1 MHRRF
6 IDLHL
11 TIVQRTVRQLRCRI
25 AGDHLG
31 LPMKHVILAFCLSS
45 FLAGPAFADVEKIAQ
60 LCGEQI
66 CFRWWPRV
74 EPPDGWKQERGQ
86 SLHYNFNALAPAES
100 DFATAEAVMYA
111 NAIYRPRVPNEKTL
125 SAFIDSDI
133 QNFKADNPGL
143 VVAELP
149 TLRTADGKTARLFL
163 LKPTTQG
170 QWERVAY
177 FEEGE
182 YYMVFVASS
191 RTESGLL
198 RVASAHESLIT
209 HYREKP

>member
-1 MHRRF
+1 MKRLLF
-6 IDLHL
+6 S
-11 TIVQRTVRQLRCRI
+11 
-25 AGDHLG
+25 LG
-31 LPMKHVILAFCLSS
+31 LSI
-45 FLAGPAFADVEKIAQ
+45 FLATPAFGDVEKIAQ
-60 LCGEQI
+60 ICEENI

-74 EPPDGWKQERGQ
+74 EPPDGWKHERGQ
-86 SLHYNFNALAPAES
+86 SLHYNFNALAPVES

-125 SAFIDSDI
+125 NAFIDSDI
-133 QNFKADNPGL
+133 QKFKTDNPKL
-143 VVAELP
+143 SIAELP
-149 TLRTADGKTARLFL
+149 ALKTADGKIAKLFI
-163 LKPTTQG
+163 LKPSTQG

-198 RVASAHESLIT
+198 RVAVAHEMLVSR
-209 HYREKP
+209 YREKP